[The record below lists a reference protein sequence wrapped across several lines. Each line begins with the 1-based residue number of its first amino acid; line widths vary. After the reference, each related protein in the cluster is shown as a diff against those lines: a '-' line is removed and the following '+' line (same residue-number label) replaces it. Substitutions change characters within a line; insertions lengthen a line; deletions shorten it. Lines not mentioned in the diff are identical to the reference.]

1 MPLRISNVCCV
12 ASVFGVSFVLCRS
25 KWRRSVILYLLFLP
39 IPSSNVGNYHKTFV
53 DKGFSGPEVITV
65 DFFALIQERRV
76 STGIVHSSVRLGC
89 VVWPCRVATS
99 IFI

>member
-1 MPLRISNVCCV
+1 
-12 ASVFGVSFVLCRS
+12 
-25 KWRRSVILYLLFLP
+25 
-39 IPSSNVGNYHKTFV
+39 V

-76 STGIVHSSVRLGC
+76 STGIVYSSVRLGC

-99 IFI
+99 IFISKFGLKGTASLNGKF